1 MFYTLNINIGGR
13 IHNRFF
19 HEFENVEREY
29 NKEIADRVKSGWA
42 ITNNVNRFDVA
53 KGQQYIEVEGKT
65 PDGED
70 YAICIFDTYFED
82 ESSKEI
88 LAEEKI
94 EWLTTHHR
102 NLYQAEVVQRAI
114 FDEKIS
120 VEDFAKGYEEIE
132 KSEFWDDAEFI
143 PEVFNALR

>member
-1 MFYTLNINIGGR
+1 MFYTLHINIGGR

-19 HEFENVEREY
+19 YEFENVEREY
-29 NKEIADRVKSGWA
+29 NKEIADRVESGWT

-82 ESSKEI
+82 ESEKEVLESNKVYDYLVWRHNI
-88 LAEEKI
+88 FHAEMI
-94 EWLTTHHR
+94 HR
-102 NLYQAEVVQRAI
+102 AVYDKNVSE
-114 FDEKIS
+114 
-120 VEDFAKGYEEIE
+120 EDFLSGCKKIYE
-132 KSEFWDDAEFI
+132 SERDGEDEFI
-143 PEVFNALR
+143 PSEFENV

>member
-1 MFYTLNINIGGR
+1 MFYTLHINIGGR

-19 HEFENVEREY
+19 HEFENVERQY
-29 NKEIADRVKSGWA
+29 NKEIADRVKSGWT

-82 ESSKEI
+82 ESEKEVLESNKVYDYLVWRHNI
-88 LAEEKI
+88 FHANMI
-94 EWLTTHHR
+94 HR
-102 NLYQAEVVQRAI
+102 AVYDKNVSE
-114 FDEKIS
+114 
-120 VEDFAKGYEEIE
+120 EDFLSGCKKIYE
-132 KSEFWDDAEFI
+132 SERDGEDEFI
-143 PEVFNALR
+143 PSEFENV